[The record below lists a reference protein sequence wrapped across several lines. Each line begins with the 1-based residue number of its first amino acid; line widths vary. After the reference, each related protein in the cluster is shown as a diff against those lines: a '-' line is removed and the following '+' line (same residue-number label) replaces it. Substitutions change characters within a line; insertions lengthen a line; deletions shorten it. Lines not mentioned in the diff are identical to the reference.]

1 MEGRH
6 IEALRVVPSSKVTWT
21 IHNFSTLNTQKHYSD
36 IFLVDGS
43 QWKLLI
49 YPKGNAVSQLSI
61 YLAVADSESLPHEWS
76 RTAKFSISVI
86 DQLHNKSTVTK
97 EADHKFNAKES
108 DWGFTS
114 FFPLSK
120 LHDLDKG
127 YIVND
132 VCIIEADVTLRAAV
146 PKTEGVSITSL
157 HTDVKEY
164 PNSYAF
170 VVEIPGLTLSDIK
183 VQLVDNDKAL
193 FVSGEQKREKEE
205 GVTYVRAERKFG
217 SFSRKFVLPDNMNTD
232 AISAI
237 YKDGVLTLTVG
248 KIEDKKPK
256 TIQVKLG

>member
-6 IEALRVVPSSKVTWT
+6 VEALSVVPSSKVRWT

-36 IFLVDGS
+36 IFLVDGC

-49 YPKGNAVSQLSI
+49 YPKGNGVSQLSI
-61 YLAVADSESLPHEWS
+61 YLVVADLESLPDGWS
-76 RTAKFSISVI
+76 RTTKFGISVI
-86 DQLHNKSTVTK
+86 DQLHNKSTVRI
-97 EADHKFNAKES
+97 EADHKFNVKES
-108 DWGFTS
+108 DWGFKS
-114 FFPLSK
+114 FLALSE
-120 LHDLDKG
+120 LHDLLKG

-132 VCIIEADVTLRAAV
+132 VCIVEVDVTLLAAV
-146 PKTEGVSITSL
+146 PKNEGVSITSL
-157 HTDVKEY
+157 RTDVKEY

-170 VVEIPGLTLSDIK
+170 VVEIPGLTLNDIK

-217 SFSRKFVLPDNMNTD
+217 SFSRKFVLPDNLNTD

-237 YKDGVLTLTVG
+237 YKDGVLTMTVG

-256 TIQVKLG
+256 TIEVKLG